1 VSGRVS
7 PRRTTTSTT
16 SSGPEHPLQ
25 QPANG
30 AAAADRARQQ
40 VAEIPIIILA
50 LIELGEIA
58 VRPRPPTV
66 QGSIDCDLG
75 PAMDR

>member
-58 VRPRPPTV
+58 VRPPPPTV